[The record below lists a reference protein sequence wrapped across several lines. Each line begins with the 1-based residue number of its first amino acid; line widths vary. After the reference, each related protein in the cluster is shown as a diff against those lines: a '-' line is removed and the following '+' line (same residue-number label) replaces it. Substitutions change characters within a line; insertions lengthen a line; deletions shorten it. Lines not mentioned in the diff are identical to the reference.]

1 MRYLF
6 YYYKKDGTLIFLYS
20 NKNIKKTIRYIGYTL
35 KEAISKFRKDNNLQR
50 KHIKIQKLY

>member
-6 YYYKKDGTLIFLYS
+6 YYRSNGMLIFKYKDDFG
-20 NKNIKKTIRYIGYTL
+20 NRIFNRYIFYTL

-50 KHIKIQKLY
+50 KHIKLQKLY